1 MSTLRLRLMHRE
13 ALQRLMDAEVL
24 HSASAVDAPS
34 GSVHL
39 LRLLGLELL
48 LKLVH
53 EVVLHKKSKHRH
65 AYEEIFQALPPD
77 LQSRLLKL
85 TGERIGPSALSKDP
99 ISVLKEWG
107 RNFIDQRYPYER
119 YDSLT
124 EEQYAALGKHWI
136 NSGASIENAT
146 FRYHPEELF
155 GMLYALRLVAEEMAN
170 QSFQPTASG
179 GI

>member
-13 ALQRLMDAEVL
+13 ALQRLTDAEVL
-24 HSASAVDAPS
+24 HGASAIDAPS
-34 GSVHL
+34 DSVHF

-53 EVVLHKKSKHRH
+53 EVVLQEKSRHRH
-65 AYEEIFQALPPD
+65 AYEEIFQALPTH

-85 TGERIGPSALSKDP
+85 AGERIGPSTLSTDA

-107 RNFIDQRYPYER
+107 KNFVDLRYPYER
-119 YDSLT
+119 YESLT
-124 EEQYAALGKHWI
+124 EEQYTALGKQWVE
-136 NSGASIENAT
+136 SGAPIEDAT

-170 QSFQPTASG
+170 QSFQPTTLSG
-179 GI
+179 G